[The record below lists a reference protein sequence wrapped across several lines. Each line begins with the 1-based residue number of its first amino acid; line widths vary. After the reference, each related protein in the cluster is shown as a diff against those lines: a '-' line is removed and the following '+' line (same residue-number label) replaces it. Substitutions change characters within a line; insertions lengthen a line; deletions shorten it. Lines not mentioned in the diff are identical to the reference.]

1 MVAFHPSSHKSVDAH
16 VCEGTTF
23 KTETTVM
30 QLEPTPGVSSSGTDR
45 TSTELYPFDLARE
58 RDDYFARLEEVES
71 EEEE

>member
-1 MVAFHPSSHKSVDAH
+1 
-16 VCEGTTF
+16 
-23 KTETTVM
+23 M